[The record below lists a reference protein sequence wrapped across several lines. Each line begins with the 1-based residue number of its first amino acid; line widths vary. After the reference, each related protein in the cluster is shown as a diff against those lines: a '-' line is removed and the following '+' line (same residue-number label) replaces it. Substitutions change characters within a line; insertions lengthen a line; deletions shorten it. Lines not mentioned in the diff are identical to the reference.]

1 MDFAANL
8 GLELGLDQKKKKNP
22 NDPVRD
28 SGEDSS
34 EDDDE
39 GEDEVEHGHQPF
51 TSLLMMQGPL
61 DVELLKDD

>member
-1 MDFAANL
+1 MDFATNW

-39 GEDEVEHGHQPF
+39 SEDE
-51 TSLLMMQGPL
+51 GPL
-61 DVELLKDD
+61 DVELLKDDQSLE